1 MRSVQRF
8 ILLLVVLGMSVL
20 ATKIVSAKAVGI
32 WLFDE
37 GKGDTIKEAQGYKHD
52 GEFVGGVKWEKAGKF
67 GSAVRFDGKTG
78 HIEIPDPDHTL
89 APKHLT
95 LMAWVKVDNVSG
107 TKSIMEQYDW
117 LPDLGIHAF
126 RINGTTIEWYA
137 IWAQC
142 QPCREAKG
150 GKIKEKQWTHVV
162 GTYDGKASRL
172 YQDGKFVIESKPGPN
187 SDLLPSNK
195 SLSIGVRGDTKDV
208 HWMAGV
214 IDEAA
219 IFDTA
224 LSLKEIQTIFKS
236 PNGLKGAVLAVGSP
250 QSKLAVTWGQ
260 LRGQ

>member
-1 MRSVQRF
+1 MGC
-8 ILLLVVLGMSVL
+8 LVLDSSGRVLPSL
-20 ATKIVSAKAVGI
+20 
-32 WLFDE
+32 
-37 GKGDTIKEAQGYKHD
+37 DTGVNCRCWGLD
-52 GEFVGGVKWEKAGKF
+52 RGGVRAPRGGKERV
-67 GSAVRFDGKTG
+67 STG
-78 HIEIPDPDHTL
+78 ADTRL
-89 APKHLT
+89 
-95 LMAWVKVDNVSG
+95 
-107 TKSIMEQYDW
+107 
-117 LPDLGIHAF
+117 
-126 RINGTTIEWYA
+126 EWYA

-150 GKIKEKQWTHVV
+150 GKIKEKKWTHVV

-219 IFDTA
+219 IFDTT

-236 PNGLKGAVLAVGSP
+236 PNGLKGAGLAVGSP

-260 LRGQ
+260 LKGQ